1 MVASG
6 ASPATPAVTTKITA
20 TTAVAAANA
29 TDDVVYAADV
39 LPLRE
44 RCNDSKVS
52 LYVFMWTELCP
63 RYFHKTHGH
72 QTKR

>member
-1 MVASG
+1 MLASG
-6 ASPATPAVTTKITA
+6 ATAVIPAATMATTA

-29 TDDVVYAADV
+29 TDEVVYAAAV
-39 LPLRE
+39 LPQLA

-52 LYVFMWTELCP
+52 PCVVMRMEL
-63 RYFHKTHGH
+63 RRTNFREHQSH